1 MINQEEL
8 LNFLVTL
15 CTNKTKQINRLK
27 DFLNEDTL
35 REMNSQNFIACIA
48 HDYIN
53 HYSYNYITHYK

>member
-8 LNFLVTL
+8 LNCLVTL
-15 CTNKTKQINRLK
+15 RTNKTKQINRLK

-35 REMNSQNFIACIA
+35 REMNSQNFIACII

-53 HYSYNYITHYK
+53 HHSYNYITHYK